1 MGFQGTADEE
11 DDDRQYD
18 DQRQEVNHESENPG
32 EWRASSP
39 GVVNV
44 YPIHLVVG
52 DASFDQY
59 FSQRNKAFFRR
70 FVGPVA
76 STQLILKIA
85 IIAG

>member
-44 YPIHLVVG
+44 YPIHLVLTRRPLSG
-52 DASFDQY
+52 GCFQQSDG
-59 FSQRNKAFFRR
+59 FSLAFC
-70 FVGPVA
+70 
-76 STQLILKIA
+76 I
-85 IIAG
+85 